1 MKINVRHF
9 EPFKIIGRGA
19 FGEVRVC
26 KKKDATAEIVA
37 IKKMKKTEMIYKNQ
51 VNHVKAERDILA
63 SSNNQ
68 WIVDLKYS
76 FQDEKFLYL
85 VMEFL
90 QGGDLMTLLMK
101 KDILTEEESRF
112 YIAET
117 VSFTLIS
124 DLSCGECPSNE
135 LHPQRLEA
143 RQSAVG

>member
-9 EPFKIIGRGA
+9 EAHKIIGRGA

-26 KKKDATAEIVA
+26 KKKDSGEVVA

-63 SSNNQ
+63 ASNNQ
-68 WIVDLKYS
+68 WIVNLLHS

-117 VSFTLIS
+117 VSMK
-124 DLSCGECPSNE
+124 
-135 LHPQRLEA
+135 A
-143 RQSAVG
+143 